1 MKTTGFVAYKVYLAV
16 KSHFTHDSYDYFKYG
31 GKTRASTQTFERRQD
46 RYFFEKLAK
55 RYNESELLEFF
66 VANFLMN
73 DQLWIGD
80 AFDSQCDQVYTDWKK
95 TQESIT
101 YIFGQDCEF
110 MLNHIEINGISFDT
124 LFSPATVNVGGTLK
138 HIKFPLV
145 VQMCMSGDIHIETL
159 VLLDCILGFMR
170 KADKTHTG
178 DFTWDTFYKKV
189 TRYKPFVSVCAKP
202 DKFKKLLKEK
212 ISKHDVKA

>member
-1 MKTTGFVAYKVYLAV
+1 MKSTGFAAYKVYLAV

-31 GKTRASTQTFERRQD
+31 GKTRASAQTFERRQD

-55 RYNESELLEFF
+55 RYSESELLEFF
-66 VANFLMN
+66 ISNFLMN

-80 AFDSQCDQVYTDWKK
+80 AFDSHCDHVYSNWKK

-110 MLNHIEINGISFDT
+110 MLNHIEKSGIAFNA
-124 LFSPATVNVGGTLK
+124 LFSPTVVHEVGAVEHTK
-138 HIKFPLV
+138 YPLAF
-145 VQMCMSGDIHIETL
+145 QMCMSGEIHIETL
-159 VLLDCILGFMR
+159 VLLDCILGFVQ
-170 KADKTHTG
+170 KAHKKLKG
-178 DFTWDTFYKKV
+178 DFTWDTFYKKIR
-189 TRYKPFVSVCAKP
+189 RYKPFVSVCANP
-202 DKFKKLLKEK
+202 DRFKKLLKEK